1 MSTGEKILA
10 VGLSIILI
18 GSLIQLFNKGIRFPV
33 FSEKGVY
40 AEGFVGHI
48 RAINPAFIDFSDA
61 DRDVSR
67 LVFSGL
73 IKYDPVQKNFLP
85 DLAEKWN
92 VSKNGLIYTFTL
104 RKNALWHDGQPLT
117 ANDIVFTFQNV
128 FQHPAFRNPIL
139 RNSFEGIEVKKLDDY
154 TVSFTL
160 TKQNSYFIANLLVG
174 ILPKHILENADIS
187 SLDKSQFSKK
197 YPIGSGPY
205 KITSLKLDND
215 GDIVDL
221 EAFSEYYGEK
231 PAMKLIRL
239 FTFPDEKSLLKD
251 KGALHAISKLNATQI
266 FSESN
271 FSTYNYSLNQFT
283 ALHFNT
289 ENQFLKEKKVR
300 QALAQALNKQELIME
315 GEKRVD
321 SLGLTDRSAE
331 PLFKFDPESAK
342 KTLDEINLNK
352 SEPVSLNLLTLNI
365 EPLTLTDAI
374 KRQMENIGV
383 KIEVERVG
391 SADFYDYVSQK
402 RYDLLLIR
410 HNLGYTRDIYSLLHS
425 SQTID
430 PDKGSFGLNF
440 SNFRSFKTDGLTEAL
455 RKERNPPDKEKL
467 LAQLSVAITDE
478 IPLVFISTP
487 IYTFA
492 LDKNIQSLSL
502 PNLNS
507 HSDRWSFIPYLK
519 LP

>member
-1 MSTGEKILA
+1 M
-10 VGLSIILI
+10 
-18 GSLIQLFNKGIRFPV
+18 
-33 FSEKGVY
+33 
-40 AEGFVGHI
+40 
-48 RAINPAFIDFSDA
+48 
-61 DRDVSR
+61 
-67 LVFSGL
+67 
-73 IKYDPVQKNFLP
+73 
-85 DLAEKWN
+85 
-92 VSKNGLIYTFTL
+92 
-104 RKNALWHDGQPLT
+104 
-117 ANDIVFTFQNV
+117 
-128 FQHPAFRNPIL
+128 
-139 RNSFEGIEVKKLDDY
+139 
-154 TVSFTL
+154 
-160 TKQNSYFIANLLVG
+160 
-174 ILPKHILENADIS
+174 PKHILENADIS

-321 SLGLTDRSAE
+321 SLGLSDRSAE

-410 HNLGYTRDIYSLLHS
+410 HNLGYTRDIYSLF
-425 SQTID
+425 TFK
-430 PDKGSFGLNF
+430 PDNRPG
-440 SNFRSFKTDGLTEAL
+440 
-455 RKERNPPDKEKL
+455 
-467 LAQLSVAITDE
+467 
-478 IPLVFISTP
+478 
-487 IYTFA
+487 
-492 LDKNIQSLSL
+492 
-502 PNLNS
+502 
-507 HSDRWSFIPYLK
+507 
-519 LP
+519 

>member
-1 MSTGEKILA
+1 MPAGEKILA
-10 VGLSIILI
+10 VGLSIILL
-18 GSLIQLFNKGIRFPV
+18 GSLIQLVNKGIRFPV
-33 FSEKGVY
+33 FSEKGVF

-48 RAINPAFIDFSDA
+48 RSINPAFVDFSDA
-61 DRDVSR
+61 DRDVAR

-85 DLAEKWN
+85 DLAEKWD
-92 VSKNGLIYTFTL
+92 VSKNGLTYTFTL
-104 RKNALWHDGQPLT
+104 RKNALWHDNQPLT
-117 ANDIVFTFQNV
+117 ADDIVFTFQKV

-139 RNSFEGIEVKKLDDY
+139 RNTFEGIEVKKLGNL

-160 TKQNSYFIANLLVG
+160 PKQNSYFIANLLVG
-174 ILPKHILENADIS
+174 ILPKHLLENADIS
-187 SLDKSQFSKK
+187 SLDKSAFSKRH
-197 YPIGSGPY
+197 PIGSGPY

-251 KGALHAISKLNATQI
+251 KNALHAMSKLNST
-266 FSESN
+266 FSDEK
-271 FSTYNYSLNQFT
+271 FATYNYSLNQFT

-289 ENQFLKEKKVR
+289 ENQFLKDKKVR

-321 SLGLTDRSAE
+321 SLGLSDRSTE
-331 PLFKFDPESAK
+331 PQFKFDPESAK
-342 KTLDEINLNK
+342 KTLDGMNLNK
-352 SEPVSLNLLTLNI
+352 GEPVSFKLLALNI
-365 EPLTLTDAI
+365 EPQKLTDAI
-374 KRQMENIGV
+374 QRQMENIGV
-383 KIEVERVG
+383 RIEIERVA

-402 RYDLLLIR
+402 RYDMLLIR

-425 SQTID
+425 SQIID

-455 RKERNPPDKEKL
+455 RKERNPADKEKL

-492 LDKNIQSLSL
+492 LDKNIQNLSL
-502 PNLNS
+502 PDLNS

>member
-1 MSTGEKILA
+1 MERKQKRTYLY
-10 VGLSIILI
+10 
-18 GSLIQLFNKGIRFPV
+18 F
-33 FSEKGVY
+33 Y
-40 AEGFVGHI
+40 AKKKTRCGTMV
-48 RAINPAFIDFSDA
+48 
-61 DRDVSR
+61 
-67 LVFSGL
+67 
-73 IKYDPVQKNFLP
+73 
-85 DLAEKWN
+85 
-92 VSKNGLIYTFTL
+92 
-104 RKNALWHDGQPLT
+104 QPLT

-315 GEKRVD
+315 G
-321 SLGLTDRSAE
+321 RSAWIRWDLRTE
-331 PLFKFDPESAK
+331 AQ
-342 KTLDEINLNK
+342 NLY
-352 SEPVSLNLLTLNI
+352 LNLI
-365 EPLTLTDAI
+365 
-374 KRQMENIGV
+374 
-383 KIEVERVG
+383 
-391 SADFYDYVSQK
+391 
-402 RYDLLLIR
+402 
-410 HNLGYTRDIYSLLHS
+410 
-425 SQTID
+425 
-430 PDKGSFGLNF
+430 
-440 SNFRSFKTDGLTEAL
+440 
-455 RKERNPPDKEKL
+455 RNPRKRL
-467 LAQLSVAITDE
+467 LM
-478 IPLVFISTP
+478 
-487 IYTFA
+487 
-492 LDKNIQSLSL
+492 K
-502 PNLNS
+502 
-507 HSDRWSFIPYLK
+507 
-519 LP
+519 